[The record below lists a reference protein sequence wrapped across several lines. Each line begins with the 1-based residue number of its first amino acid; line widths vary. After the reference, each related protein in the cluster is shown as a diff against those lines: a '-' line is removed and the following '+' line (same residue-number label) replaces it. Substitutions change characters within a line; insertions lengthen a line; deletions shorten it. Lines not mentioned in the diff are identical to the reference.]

1 MRSSLQWRFFQI
13 EMNCCFRGKLV
24 HGKTWGKKLSSP
36 FFALSF
42 AALFCHFCLIWPT
55 AYIGKQI
62 YSGEYWNT
70 WHTFCGKP
78 SSPLVTKKTRIE
90 RMEWMQK
97 NTYNR
102 KFGRSFSKMLMSNVA
117 GKHCTFL
124 KLMLPGNIVLSLNLW
139 WFHIYFH
146 HYCQSR
152 KHHRLA
158 NKFDSREYWNTWDN
172 FVLLSKSDLE
182 K

>member
-1 MRSSLQWRFFQI
+1 MYYSGNLSTLKWI
-13 EMNCCFRGKLV
+13 DVYRGKLV

-124 KLMLPGNIVLSLNLW
+124 KLMMISYLFPS
-139 WFHIYFH
+139 
-146 HYCQSR
+146 
-152 KHHRLA
+152 
-158 NKFDSREYWNTWDN
+158 
-172 FVLLSKSDLE
+172 LLSIAQTSSLGKQIWFKGILE
-182 K
+182 YLRQLCPTFEIGFGKVKKLSWD